1 MSEIRVNG
9 NVELRGV
16 AERRRRLN
24 SMFRD
29 FVKEKGR
36 MRAARLLGV
45 NYKTVA
51 RAHDAGRITDRLA
64 EAMETLLENTDG
76 AETAEK
82 KVLEDRF
89 QRLEEDVMELREIM
103 GALRRLV
110 ESVGA
115 DGRGGER
122 AERMGDKTLGGPG
135 DTASDRIAPKD
146 AEDMASDVVPPVEGL
161 SARRR
166 DVLRLR
172 DPELVTETPAPED
185 PEVYGPAWPLVE
197 EWRRLREG
205 HPYQGKSLSWLVTQ
219 ERILVLELGMLEE
232 HGLTLPPEKQ
242 PLRGF
247 GRRGQ
252 TSWRHTALN
261 DTRIALHRRR
271 MLRWVRRV
279 LTLGLW
285 RK

>member
-16 AERRRRLN
+16 AERRRHLN
-24 SMFRD
+24 AMFRD

-64 EAMETLLENTDG
+64 EALETLLENEEGTDTA
-76 AETAEK
+76 AE
-82 KVLEDRF
+82 KVLEERF
-89 QRLEEDVMELREIM
+89 QQLEEDVVELQEIV
-103 GALRRLV
+103 GTLRRLI
-110 ESVGA
+110 ESAGA
-115 DGRGGER
+115 DDRRGER
-122 AERMGDKTLGGPG
+122 VERMGDKTLGGTR
-135 DTASDRIAPKD
+135 DTASERIAPKD
-146 AEDMASDVVPPVEGL
+146 AEGMASGAVPPVEGL

-172 DPELVTETPAPED
+172 DPELVTGTPAPED

-197 EWRRLREG
+197 EWRSLREG

-219 ERILVLELGMLEE
+219 ERLLVLELAMLEE

-261 DTRIALHRRR
+261 DTREALQKRK
-271 MLRWVRRV
+271 MLR
-279 LTLGLW
+279 
-285 RK
+285 

>member
-1 MSEIRVNG
+1 M
-9 NVELRGV
+9 RGV
-16 AERRRRLN
+16 AERRRHLN
-24 SMFRD
+24 AMFRD

-51 RAHDAGRITDRLA
+51 RAHDAGRITNRLA
-64 EAMETLLENTDG
+64 EALETMLENEEG
-76 AETAEK
+76 ADTTAEK
-82 KVLEDRF
+82 VFEDRF
-89 QRLEEDVMELREIM
+89 QQLEEDVVELQEIV
-103 GALRRLV
+103 GAVRRLV

-115 DGRGGER
+115 DDWGGER
-122 AERMGDKTLGGPG
+122 VERMERMGDKTLGGPG
-135 DTASDRIAPKD
+135 DTASDRIPPRD
-146 AEDMASDVVPPVEGL
+146 TEDMASGAVPRVEGL

-166 DVLRLR
+166 WTLGRK
-172 DPELVTETPAPED
+172 DPELVTEQPDEED

-197 EWRRLREG
+197 EWRSLREG
-205 HPYQGKSLSWLVTQ
+205 HPFQGKSLSWLVTQ
-219 ERILVLELGMLEE
+219 ERILVLELAMLEE

-261 DTRIALHRRR
+261 DTREALQKRR
-271 MLRWVRRV
+271 MLRRIGRV

>member
-1 MSEIRVNG
+1 MQ
-9 NVELRGV
+9 GV

-24 SMFRD
+24 AMFRD

-64 EAMETLLENTDG
+64 EALETLLENEEG
-76 AETAEK
+76 AETAGE

-89 QRLEEDVMELREIM
+89 QQLEEDVMELRDIM
-103 GALRRLV
+103 GAVRKLIER
-110 ESVGA
+110 VGA
-115 DGRGGER
+115 DDRGGER
-122 AERMGDKTLGGPG
+122 VEMMGDKTLGGTRDAACDRLAPRDAEG
-135 DTASDRIAPKD
+135 TASGA
-146 AEDMASDVVPPVEGL
+146 VPAVEGL

-172 DPELVTETPAPED
+172 DRELVTETPAPED
-185 PEVYGPAWPLVE
+185 PEVYGPAWPQVE

-205 HPYQGKSLSWLVTQ
+205 HPFKGKSLSWLATE
-219 ERILVLELGMLEE
+219 ERILVLELAMLEE